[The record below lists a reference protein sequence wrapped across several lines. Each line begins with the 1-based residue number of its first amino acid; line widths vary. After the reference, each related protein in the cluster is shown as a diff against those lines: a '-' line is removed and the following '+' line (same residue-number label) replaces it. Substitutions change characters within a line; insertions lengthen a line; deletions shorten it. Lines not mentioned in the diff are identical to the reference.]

1 MSESKCTRKET
12 VGKDTFN
19 NDNRKTTQLII
30 KATSTTSHKN
40 KEMEPILPI
49 QMKTLQNSTYKKD
62 FD

>member
-30 KATSTTSHKN
+30 KATSTPPTR
-40 KEMEPILPI
+40 I
-49 QMKTLQNSTYKKD
+49 KK
-62 FD
+62 